1 MCSKFRAVL
10 ALAIATL
17 SGTAASAFLPSAIRQ
32 SKALVI
38 QAACPDETAN
48 QSRRAWIVA
57 TASFCLSFIPVV
69 ANAAAANV
77 DPNQYGDKELQIA
90 LATRLRQNL
99 RDAIVKDP
107 KLAPLFLQI
116 SIQAALNA
124 SSSGK
129 IVVSGEE
136 NKNLARAAME
146 LQDIQAKLKRSTEV
160 TMADVISF
168 AGAEAIES
176 LGGPT
181 IVLQL
186 GKLDKDRGPPMRI
199 YDLNNGPET
208 IRAFKNSGLTE
219 REVALLLG
227 AVEAME
233 RVVDAIAVK
242 SVVVKQTADDNEM
255 GDSQVD
261 IPASFGAP
269 ANIYE
274 KPLGQLDSSVF
285 ESLLK
290 TKTGVWAN
298 DDVVREWALRY
309 QTSGFFKDL
318 PQAYNKL
325 VGSGVSR

>member
-1 MCSKFRAVL
+1 
-10 ALAIATL
+10 
-17 SGTAASAFLPSAIRQ
+17 
-32 SKALVI
+32 
-38 QAACPDETAN
+38 
-48 QSRRAWIVA
+48 
-57 TASFCLSFIPVV
+57 VV
-69 ANAAAANV
+69 ANAAADADAAAANVV
-77 DPNQYGDKELQIA
+77 DPNRYGDRELQIA

-116 SIQAALNA
+116 SIQTALNA
-124 SSSGK
+124 SSSSYSSSLGK
-129 IVVSGEE
+129 IVVLSGDDQH
-136 NKNLARAAME
+136 KNLARAAME

-176 LGGPT
+176 LGGPR
-181 IVLQL
+181 IVVQL
-186 GKLDKDRGPPMRI
+186 GKLDRDGGGGGPPLRI

-208 IRAFKNSGLTE
+208 IQAFKNSGLTE
-219 REVALLLG
+219 REVVLLLG

-233 RVVDAIAVK
+233 RVVDAVAIAAK
-242 SVVVKQTADDNEM
+242 SAVVVVEQTADDDNEM

-261 IPASFGAP
+261 IPTSSFGAAP
-269 ANIYE
+269 SNAHG
-274 KPLGQLDSSVF
+274 KPTLGQLDSSVF

-309 QTSGFFKDL
+309 QKGGFFKDL